1 MASDPFNRRMTMTR
15 RQVIVDTAAVAAIVG
30 LKLPAAIAAPA
41 TGDARGGGPSTAG
54 AATAASAAGTS
65 DGPGPGS
72 ATGTGGGS
80 ATGGAAADLYPTQSP
95 DEVREM
101 VRVAHFDLARVRAI
115 LKRRPA
121 LARAAWDWGFGDWE
135 TALGAASHMGN
146 RPIAELLLA
155 HGARPDLFSAAML
168 GQLDVVRA
176 HVQAWPGA
184 KTIRGPHGITLLAH
198 ARAGGA
204 ASRPVLDYLGQ
215 LGGADPEL
223 PLQPLAS
230 GEREAML
237 GSYSYGPR
245 PDEVFLVE
253 TYQDGLT
260 VKRIGA
266 MARPLLHL
274 GSRVFSPMGAEAV
287 RLRFSAET
295 PAALFA
301 VHDPDVVVTARRVA
315 A

>member
-1 MASDPFNRRMTMTR
+1 MTR
-15 RQVIVDTAAVAAIVG
+15 RQVIAHTAAVAAIVG
-30 LKLPAAIAAPA
+30 LKPPAAIAALTSGA
-41 TGDARGGGPSTAG
+41 ARGGGLGAAG

-65 DGPGPGS
+65 DTAAPPSAPGD
-72 ATGTGGGS
+72 
-80 ATGGAAADLYPTQSP
+80 AAAELYPTQSP
-95 DEVREM
+95 DEVREL
-101 VRVAHFDLARVRAI
+101 VRVAHFDIARVRAI
-115 LKRRPA
+115 LQRRPA
-121 LARAAWDWGFGDWE
+121 LARAGWDWGFGDWE

-168 GQLDVVRA
+168 GQLDVVKA

-184 KTIRGPHGITLLAH
+184 QSIRGPHGITLLAH

-204 ASRPVLDYLGQ
+204 AARPVLDYLGQ
-215 LGGADPEL
+215 VGGADPEL
-223 PLQPLAS
+223 PLQPLAP
-230 GEREAML
+230 EARESML
-237 GSYSYGPR
+237 GSYSYGSR
-245 PDEVFLVE
+245 SDEVFLVE
-253 TYQDGLT
+253 TYQDGVT
-260 VKRIGA
+260 VKRVGG

-287 RLRFSAET
+287 RIRFSSET
-295 PAALFA
+295 PAALFT